1 MDELN
6 KKTQKG
12 ESKVGK
18 TRDLVLQ
25 MSKQL
30 NDVHVFMMGLETD
43 FANTKLKVRELE
55 GVTERLSEEN
65 QALHTKVSFL
75 ENRSSGWKE
84 EFEKE
89 SQVLQ
94 DIVNLHK
101 KHMKEFV
108 DKTVKDLQDK
118 LQKLE
123 DDRLKDDLFTPTQL
137 KTSEKDTKPFVL
149 PGTDVI
155 VKKNPDPLNLIG
167 TGIPAKKN
175 PMPSSIILRN
185 NEHGYA
191 ATFDTVR
198 NVVTKVEKG
207 HVPTEWVESK
217 DDYER
222 QVTPDYF
229 KTPRPLGNLSKC
241 TPDEFR
247 AQHDIK
253 LSVDSDE
260 VKEAIHSFNTR
271 LEEQE
276 ILIHNL
282 QQELAKKAVA
292 VDVAQQSRLLI
303 KLDSRINYLENNT
316 SERAKI
322 YDALAG
328 DVREHDKQIRTLNSS
343 VHLLENRAS
352 VGDEVD
358 KALSLS
364 MDIVSAKLE
373 KLEPKHGEVPN
384 VSAPQLMNYETNG
397 ERAVITPIAPVTS
410 QGVSLSEVVARLQV
424 MERKLKDLG
433 TNVTEVAN
441 QQHRDKEDLWKTVNN
456 QHTTSMNI
464 SKTVDDLE
472 IAVDQIH
479 TNSKENNGS
488 IKRLSDNLSH
498 SIEETN
504 LRLTGIYT
512 RMDTIEG
519 MIFDNSDTAYKNH
532 KNVLQVATET
542 ASKLSDLD
550 KSVTKTAYALDDK
563 IRDLHKFAQVNDEKL
578 AQYALDVANVMQEGF
593 KTLGVQFIPQMSEET
608 KQELDIWKKELD
620 GVQFIAKK
628 D

>member
-1 MDELN
+1 M
-6 KKTQKG
+6 
-12 ESKVGK
+12 GK
-18 TRDLVLQ
+18 TKDLVLQ

-55 GVTERLSEEN
+55 GLTERLSEEN

-94 DIVNLHK
+94 DVVNLHK

-108 DKTVKDLQDK
+108 DKVVKDLQDK
-118 LQKLE
+118 IQKLE
-123 DDRLKDDLFTPTQL
+123 DDRLKDEIRPLMQRTQ
-137 KTSEKDTKPFVL
+137 TDKDVKPFVL
-149 PGTDVI
+149 PGTDVA
-155 VKKNPDPLNLIG
+155 VKKNTEPFVLIG
-167 TGIPAKKN
+167 TDVVANKN
-175 PMPSSIILRN
+175 AVPPSIILRN
-185 NEHGYA
+185 SEHGYA

-207 HVPTEWVESK
+207 HVPTAWAESK

-253 LSVDSDE
+253 PDG
-260 VKEAIHSFNTR
+260 KEDNNGLLNER
-271 LEEQE
+271 LEKMEQY
-276 ILIHNL
+276 ITGLLLGQN
-282 QQELAKKAVA
+282 ELKNRVNDIAGCTV
-292 VDVAQQSRLLI
+292 
-303 KLDSRINYLENNT
+303 KLEKNISALAD
-316 SERAKI
+316 ADK
-322 YDALAG
+322 ALAG

-352 VGDEVD
+352 VSEEKIKSTGYT
-358 KALSLS
+358 

-373 KLEPKHGEVPN
+373 KLEQDLGEVSMDVRN
-384 VSAPQLMNYETNG
+384 INASWFNSRVSDGKIEVPITHTPRLMNYETNG
-397 ERAVITPIAPVTS
+397 ERAVITPVVPVTS

-433 TNVTEVAN
+433 TNITEVAN
-441 QQHRDKEDLWKTVNN
+441 QQHQDKEGLWKSVNN
-456 QHTTSMNI
+456 QHTKVMTVE
-464 SKTVDDLE
+464 SKIENLE
-472 IAVDQIH
+472 ITADTIY
-479 TNSKENNGS
+479 TNAKESNED
-488 IKRLSDNLSH
+488 IKRLNEGLKDL
-498 SIEETN
+498 ETDMSV
-504 LRLTGIYT
+504 RITGIYK
-512 RMDTIEG
+512 RMDGIDETV
-519 MIFDNSDTAYKNH
+519 MNNSSTAYNNH
-532 KNVLQVATET
+532 KNVLQIATNT
-542 ASKLSDLD
+542 ASKLSDFD
-550 KSVTKTAYALDDK
+550 KSVTKTVYALDDK
-563 IRDLHKFAQVNDEKL
+563 IRDLHKFAQANDEKL
-578 AQYALDVANVMQEGF
+578 ARYALDVANVMQEGF

-608 KQELDIWKKELD
+608 KQELDIWKNELD